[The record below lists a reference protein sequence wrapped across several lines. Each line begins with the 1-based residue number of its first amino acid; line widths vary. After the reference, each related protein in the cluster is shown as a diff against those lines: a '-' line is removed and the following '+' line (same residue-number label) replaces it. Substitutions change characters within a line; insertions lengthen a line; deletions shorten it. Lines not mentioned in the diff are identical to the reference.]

1 MTSTPTRQLPVDL
14 EELSLAFEAE
24 ASDVRWYL
32 DAQTGSVILVTAEF
46 DPGEHGVTREQLE
59 TDALRFVPVPPVDPQ
74 HIVEDMSAYASTVA
88 DAQLRESLQ
97 LALSAPR
104 PEKRFKTALSWLPEH
119 QTRWHAW
126 RQERCGQRMN
136 EWLARNGLVP
146 QTRSA

>member
-1 MTSTPTRQLPVDL
+1 MTSMPVRQLPVDL

-32 DAQTGSVILVTAEF
+32 DVQTGAVILVTAEF
-46 DPGEHGVTREQLE
+46 DPGEHGVTREQVE
-59 TDALRFVPVPPVDPQ
+59 TDPVRFMPVPPVDPQ
-74 HIVEDMSAYASTVA
+74 HVIEDMNVYATSVT

-119 QTRWHAW
+119 QTKWHAW
-126 RQERCGQRMN
+126 RAERCGQRMN
-136 EWLARNGLVP
+136 EWLARNGLSP
-146 QTRSA
+146 QSRDA